1 MRPKSTLYVP
11 QAANLNALSIFSQD
25 NSDFADVMEFLLK
38 PEVKSPSSP
47 RDATVTKS
55 VMSW

>member
-1 MRPKSTLYVP
+1 MLYVS
-11 QAANLNALSIFSQD
+11 QAADLNALSIFSQD
-25 NSDFADVMEFLLK
+25 NSDFADAMEFLLK

-47 RDATVTKS
+47 QDAAVMKS

>member
-1 MRPKSTLYVP
+1 MRPKSMLYVS
-11 QAANLNALSIFSQD
+11 QAADLNALSIFSQD

-47 RDATVTKS
+47 QDAAVMKS